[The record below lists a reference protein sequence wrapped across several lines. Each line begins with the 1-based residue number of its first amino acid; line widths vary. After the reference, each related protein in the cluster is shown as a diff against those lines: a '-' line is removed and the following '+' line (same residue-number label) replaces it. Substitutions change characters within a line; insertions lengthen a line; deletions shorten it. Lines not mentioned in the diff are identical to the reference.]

1 MQKNT
6 YDYIIVG
13 AGSAGCVLAN
23 RLSENPD
30 CKVLLLEA
38 GSKDWHP
45 FIHMPAGLAKL
56 VNVKS
61 LNWNYNTEPEPHLNN
76 RRLYWPRGKV
86 LGGSSSINAM
96 CYCRGHKLDYDLWSS
111 LGNQGWSYDDVL
123 PYFIKSEN
131 NQRITNEYHG
141 NSGPLYVSDLKH
153 HNKLSDSFLNACQ
166 QKGFDLNGD
175 FNGAKQEGFGMYQV
189 TQNNGSR
196 NSSAQ
201 AYLSPVKNRENLTVW
216 TKSYA
221 QKVILENSIAK
232 GVEVVK
238 SGKLEK
244 VYASKEVLLS
254 GGALNSPHLLMLS
267 GIGEAQDLQTHDIK
281 VKYNLKGVGK
291 NLQDHLD
298 VCLVQSCNQ
307 NITYDKINEL
317 KAGLQYYLFKS
328 GPGTSNVAEAGGF
341 LDANYLKDNDVE
353 QKWPDLQFHFVPA
366 ILDDHGR
373 NRIKGNGY
381 TLHMCYLRPESRG
394 HLELGS
400 KDPKQ
405 PIKIFANYL
414 SESKDLEQMKKGFEI
429 QREIFSNQ
437 AFDEYREPE
446 IFPGENIQSDKDIEN
461 FIRNKA
467 ESIYHPVGTCKM
479 GDDEDSVVNAQ
490 LKVHGIDNLRVID
503 ASIMP
508 TLVSGNTNAP
518 TMMIAEKVSEDILR
532 G

>member
-1 MQKNT
+1 MQNNT

-23 RLSENPD
+23 RLSANPD
-30 CKVLLLEA
+30 CSVLLIEA

-56 VNVKS
+56 VNIKS

-76 RRLYWPRGKV
+76 RRMYWPRGKV

-111 LGNQGWSYDDVL
+111 LGNQNWAFEDVL

-131 NQRITNEYHG
+131 NQRIQNEFHG
-141 NSGPLYVSDLKH
+141 NHGPLHVSDLKH
-153 HNKLSDSFLNACQ
+153 HNILSDTFLKACEQ
-166 QKGFDLNGD
+166 TGYNLTDD
-175 FNGAKQEGFGMYQV
+175 FNGNKQRGFGLYQV
-189 TQNNGSR
+189 TQRDGSR

-201 AYLSPVKNRENLTVW
+201 AYLQPVKQRKNLTVW

-221 QKVILENSIAK
+221 QKVIVKNNHAK
-232 GVEVVK
+232 GIEVIK
-238 SGKLEK
+238 SGKLHK
-244 VYASKEVLLS
+244 VYANKEVLLS

-267 GIGEAQDLQTHDIK
+267 GIGEAQELQSHDIK
-281 VKYNLKGVGK
+281 VQHDLKGVGK

-298 VCLVQSCNQ
+298 VCLVQACSQ
-307 NITYDKINEL
+307 NVSYDKLNEL
-317 KAGLQYYLFKS
+317 KAGLQYMLFKS
-328 GPGTSNVAEAGGF
+328 GPGTSNAAEAGGF
-341 LDANYLKDNDVE
+341 LDTNHLKIDDNN
-353 QKWPDLQFHFVPA
+353 QQWPDLQFHFVPA

-394 HLELGS
+394 QLKLAS
-400 KDPKQ
+400 NNPMQ

-414 SESKDLEQMKKGFEI
+414 SESKDLTQMKKGFEI
-429 QREIFSNQ
+429 QREIFSSS
-437 AFDEYREPE
+437 AFDEFRDPE
-446 IFPGENIQSDKDIEN
+446 IFPGNEVQSENDIEQ
-461 FIRNKA
+461 FIRQKA
-467 ESIYHPVGTCKM
+467 ETIYHPVGTCKM
-479 GDDEDSVVNAQ
+479 GNDEESVVDNK
-490 LKVHGIDNLRVID
+490 LKVHGIENLRVID

-518 TMMIAEKVSEDILR
+518 TMMIAEKISDEILNK
-532 G
+532 

>member
-1 MQKNT
+1 MQKYT
-6 YDYIIVG
+6 FDYIIVG

-23 RLSENPD
+23 RLSENPE
-30 CKVLLLEA
+30 CTVLLVEA

-61 LNWNYNTEPEPHLNN
+61 LNWNYNTEPEAQLNN
-76 RRLYWPRGKV
+76 RKLYWPRGKV

-96 CYCRGHKLDYDLWSS
+96 CYCRGHKLDYDLWAS
-111 LGNQGWSYDDVL
+111 LGNKGWSYDDVL

-131 NQRITNEYHG
+131 NQRINNEFHG
-141 NSGPLYVSDLKH
+141 NSGPLFVSDLKH
-153 HNKLSDSFLNACQ
+153 HNTLTDTFLKACVQ
-166 QKGFDLNGD
+166 QGYDQTDD
-175 FNGAKQEGFGMYQV
+175 FNGAKQQGFGQYQV

-201 AYLSPVKNRENLTVW
+201 AYLSPVKGRDNLTIW
-216 TKSYA
+216 TKSYC
-221 QKVILENSIAK
+221 QKVMIENNQAQ
-232 GVEVVK
+232 GVEVIK
-238 SGKLEK
+238 SGKLNK
-244 VYASKEVLLS
+244 VYANKEVLLS

-267 GIGEAQDLQTHDIK
+267 GIGDAQDLESHNIK
-281 VKYNLKGVGK
+281 VKHDLKGVGK

-298 VCLVQSCNQ
+298 ICLVQACNQ
-307 NITYDKINEL
+307 NITYDKISEI
-317 KAGLQYYLFKS
+317 KTGLQYYLFKE
-328 GPGTSNVAEAGGF
+328 GPGTSNVAESGGF
-341 LDANYLKDNDVE
+341 LDINPSTAGT
-353 QKWPDLQFHFVPA
+353 QGQWPDLQFHFVPA

-373 NRIKGNGY
+373 NRIEGNGY

-394 HLELGS
+394 HLQLS
-400 KDPKQ
+400 SNDPMQ

-414 SESKDLEQMKKGFEI
+414 SEPNDLAQMKKGFEI
-429 QREIFSNQ
+429 QREIFSNT
-437 AFDEYREPE
+437 AFDEFRDSE
-446 IFPGENIQSDKDIEN
+446 IFPGEKVQSDAEIEA

-479 GDDEDSVVNAQ
+479 GHDESAVVDDH
-490 LKVHGIDNLRVID
+490 LKVHGVKNLRVID

-508 TLVSGNTNAP
+508 HLVSGNTNAP
-518 TMMIAEKVSEDILR
+518 TIMIAEKVSEMIKN